1 MIEWVCQHRRFSRSQ
16 SSHRLFVNICLFNS
30 SVNPIVPGGSA
41 LEKRPSDIS
50 STNGKSS
57 GQADEARTALYGMWF
72 GLFADIRLCSF
83 RAQFNPVLFAGD
95 ASSHRR
101 LPALPP
107 GLLHCDFC
115 VKLPQAGAEQKEA
128 NGRSLPLPVALCSI
142 QKSPKQ
148 GEKRT
153 SFTCS

>member
-57 GQADEARTALYGMWF
+57 GQADEARTAL
-72 GLFADIRLCSF
+72 
-83 RAQFNPVLFAGD
+83 
-95 ASSHRR
+95 
-101 LPALPP
+101 
-107 GLLHCDFC
+107 
-115 VKLPQAGAEQKEA
+115 
-128 NGRSLPLPVALCSI
+128 RSLDTFLNKKLVRKCLFKITARLLIEVPKESS
-142 QKSPKQ
+142 SPACFWLFLVVLSMRGKA
-148 GEKRT
+148 GFVRLR
-153 SFTCS
+153 SYLFT